1 MIAHVEMRKNDTCR
15 CRWVN
20 VHNPLYVKYHDEEWG
35 RPGRAD
41 AYLYEMLVL
50 ESFVAGLS
58 WECVLNKREAFRTA
72 FAGFCP
78 EKVAA
83 FGETEVA
90 ALLENPGIIR
100 HRGKIAAAIMNARV
114 FLLVQQEFGSFGA
127 YVRRFAGETP
137 LVEPYT
143 LRTTS
148 PLSDALSRDLRRRGM
163 RFMGSVTVCSWLQ
176 ATGFIQA
183 HGPECFMAPA
193 PEHASV

>member
-1 MIAHVEMRKNDTCR
+1 MAT
-15 CRWVN
+15 
-20 VHNPLYVKYHDEEWG
+20 
-35 RPGRAD
+35 
-41 AYLYEMLVL
+41 
-50 ESFVAGLS
+50 
-58 WECVLNKREAFRTA
+58 
-72 FAGFCP
+72 
-78 EKVAA
+78 
-83 FGETEVA
+83 
-90 ALLENPGIIR
+90 PGIIR
-100 HRGKIAAAIMNARV
+100 HRGKISATITNTRV
-114 FLLVQQEFGSFGA
+114 FLQIQQEFGSFGA